1 MVEKI
6 ALIAVLGIGAQWLAW
21 RLHLPAIVLM
31 ALAGLA
37 AGPGFGLIDPAR
49 DFGELLRPMVSLA
62 VAVILFEGGL
72 NLNLHELKIASTPV
86 RRLIFL
92 GAPISWGLGT
102 AAAHW
107 IAGLSWPV
115 AVLFGGVLVV
125 TGPTVIMPLLRQA
138 KLAPRVGAVLK
149 WEGIVNDPIGALLAV
164 LVFELVSAAPEG
176 RSVVETAGQILIGSL
191 IAVIIGILLGRAII
205 WLFSRGW
212 VPEFLKAAVLLSA
225 VIGGFTVA
233 SLVQHEGGLVTV
245 TVFGMTLA
253 NARFASLDAMRR
265 FKEDITVVLV
275 SGLFIVLT
283 ASLTPAMMLALD
295 WRALAFVLAILFVV
309 RPATVWLSTIGAGL
323 SWQERSMIGWIAPR
337 GIVAV
342 AVTGYFGPALGDLGY
357 ADADALAPL
366 AFAIVFA
373 TVIAHGFSIGWL
385 GRRLGLSATG
395 RPGVLIVGGSD
406 WSVGLAKVL
415 EDLETP
421 TTVADNAWSHLRG
434 ARLAGLPV
442 FFGEI
447 LSEQAEFRLDLNR
460 FGYVLALTDNPAY
473 NALVCQ
479 RFGAEVGRHRVFQLG
494 LRDDDDRGSRGFAF
508 TIGGQTLFQTDV
520 DFYELLAHR
529 NSGWTF
535 TKTRLT
541 DEYDLDSYRSR
552 PAGGDDDGGDRPA
565 QRRVRVQRPP
575 RPAIGEAGRRG
586 HQLRPPRGP
595 LESAGI
601 AVALDLAY
609 IRTGQPSE
617 RSARCFSHSF
627 SS

>member
-1 MVEKI
+1 MDDLVAKI
-6 ALIAVLGIGAQWLAW
+6 ALIAGLGIGAQWLAW

-31 ALAGLA
+31 ALAGLV
-37 AGPGFGLIDPAR
+37 AGPGFGLIDPAG
-49 DFGELLRPMVSLA
+49 DFGDLLRPMVSLA
-62 VAVILFEGGL
+62 VAIILFEGGL
-72 NLNLHELKIASTPV
+72 NLSLHELKIASTPV
-86 RRLIFL
+86 RRLILL
-92 GAPISWGLGT
+92 GVPIGWGLGT
-102 AAAHW
+102 LAAHG

-115 AVLFGGVLVV
+115 AVLFGGILVV

-138 KLAPRVGAVLK
+138 KLVPRVGAILK

-164 LVFELVSAAPEG
+164 LVFEYVSTAPEA
-176 RSVVETAGQILIGSL
+176 RSVPETAGQILAGSL
-191 IAVIIGILLGRAII
+191 IAVVIGILLGRAII

-233 SLVQHEGGLVTV
+233 NLVQHEGGLVTV

-253 NARFASLDAMRR
+253 NARLASLEAMRR
-265 FKEDITVVLV
+265 FKEDVTIVLV

-283 ASLTPAMMLALD
+283 ATLTPETLLHLD
-295 WRALAFVLAILFVV
+295 WHAAAFVLAVLFIV

-323 SWQERSMIGWIAPR
+323 TWQERLMIGWIAPR

-342 AVTGYFGPALGDLGY
+342 AVTGYFGPALVDLGY
-357 ADADALAPL
+357 ADADALVPL

-395 RPGVLIVGGSD
+395 RPGVLIVGGSR

-415 EDLETP
+415 EDLKTP
-421 TTVADNAWSHLRG
+421 TTVADSAWSHLRE

-460 FGYVLALTDNPAY
+460 FGYVLALTDNSAY

-479 RFGAEVGRHRVFQLG
+479 SFGPEVGRQRVFQLG
-494 LRDDDDRGSRGFAF
+494 VRDDDNGNSRGFAF
-508 TIGGQTLFQTDV
+508 SIGGENLFHKDV
-520 DFYELLAHR
+520 DFYELLIR
-529 NSGWTF
+529 SNTGWNF

-541 DEYDLDSYRSR
+541 EEYDLDRYR
-552 PAGGDDDGGDRPA
+552 ADRPEGTILVA
-565 QRRVRVQRPP
+565 IARRTGELAFSTRSTPLTAKPGDVVISFGL
-575 RPAIGEAGRRG
+575 PAAKTKTSSAAK
-586 HQLRPPRGP
+586 QP
-595 LESAGI
+595 ESA
-601 AVALDLAY
+601 
-609 IRTGQPSE
+609 
-617 RSARCFSHSF
+617 
-627 SS
+627 